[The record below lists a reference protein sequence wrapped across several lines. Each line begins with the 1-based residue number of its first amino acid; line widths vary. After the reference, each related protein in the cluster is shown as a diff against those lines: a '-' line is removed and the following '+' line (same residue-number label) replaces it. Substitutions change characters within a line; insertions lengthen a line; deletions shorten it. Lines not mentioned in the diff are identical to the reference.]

1 MKLTP
6 QPTLLA
12 IDPGTSKSGWVSIS
26 AGQIVDAGVS
36 DNAAILLKI
45 QTMAPACIAIEWI
58 QSMGMQVGQEVFET
72 CLWVGRFI
80 QIAPKF
86 TQIIRVPRT
95 QVKLHHCGSARAKDP
110 NVSAALREKYG
121 EKGTKK
127 EPGYFYLVSSHA
139 WQAFA
144 VGAYVME
151 GAPSDRCIIEQGGNS
166 W

>member
-1 MKLTP
+1 MNLTP

-12 IDPGTSKSGWVSIS
+12 IDPGTSKSGWVVLVD
-26 AGQIVDAGVS
+26 GQIADAGVM
-36 DNAAILLKI
+36 DNTELLNLI
-45 QTMAPACIAIEWI
+45 TTLAPPCISIEWI
-58 QSMGMQVGQEVFET
+58 QSMGMAVGQEVFET

-80 QIAPKF
+80 QIAPKS
-86 TQIIRVPRT
+86 TRIIRVPRT

-110 NVSAALREKYG
+110 NVSAAVREKYG

-151 GAPSDRCIIEQGGNS
+151 GADGDRCIIEQGGGI
-166 W
+166 

>member
-1 MKLTP
+1 MNLTP
-6 QPTLLA
+6 HSTLFA
-12 IDPGTSKSGWVSIS
+12 IDPGTSQSGWVQITDGQIS
-26 AGQIVDAGVS
+26 AAGVS
-36 DNAAILLKI
+36 PNHEVLGMI
-45 QTMAPACIAIEWI
+45 QTQVPTCVAIEWI
-58 QSMGMQVGQEVFET
+58 QSMGMAVGQEVFET

-80 QIAPKF
+80 QTAPKT

-95 QVKLHHCGSARAKDP
+95 QVKIHHCGRASAKDP

-127 EPGYFYLVSSHA
+127 APGYFYLVSSHA

-151 GAPSDRCIIEQGGNS
+151 GAPGDRCILEQGGGV
-166 W
+166 